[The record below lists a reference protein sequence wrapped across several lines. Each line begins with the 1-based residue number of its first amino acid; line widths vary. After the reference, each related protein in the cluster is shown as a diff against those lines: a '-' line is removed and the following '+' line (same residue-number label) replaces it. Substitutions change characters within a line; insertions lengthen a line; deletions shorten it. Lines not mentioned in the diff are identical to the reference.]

1 MYLIIM
7 CILNL
12 VVIRA
17 RTSRHAGPVIYYL
30 FEILRFSLDSL
41 HVYTLEPCRFLSKF
55 YFGERVCLASYLL
68 SFRNLRA
75 GRVIHVLN
83 LYLERHDT
91 SRCTCTS
98 IRGRYSCTS
107 RSRGAAVSGYSCMY

>member
-75 GRVIHVLN
+75 SRVIHVLN
-83 LYLERHDT
+83 L
-91 SRCTCTS
+91 
-98 IRGRYSCTS
+98 
-107 RSRGAAVSGYSCMY
+107 VSGNRRV